1 MKPRGVSK
9 LIDLDHNEFKSTGE
23 EDFTTKMQK
32 LHN

>member
-9 LIDLDHNEFKSTGE
+9 LIDLEKSEIRSVGVE
-23 EDFTTKMQK
+23 YFVAEMQK